1 MTDMEK
7 DQTQQP
13 ATLAARIATAGR
25 RQWIKM
31 AAVMALYIA
40 FIIWIRSW
48 LGVIVIPFIF
58 DAYITKIVPWT
69 WWRKSKNKTVRTV
82 MSWVDAIVFALLA
95 VYLVNIYFFQ
105 NYQIPTSSLEKS
117 LLVGDFLF
125 VSKMS
130 YGPRAPMTPLT
141 MPLTQHT
148 MPVTGT
154 KSYIDWPQWDYKR
167 VKGLGHVK
175 HGDIVVFNYPTG
187 DTVALNC
194 QSTDIYALAYGEG
207 LEHYKSILPRLDS
220 LPRREQYEVF
230 RGIYAWG
237 RNYIT
242 EHPNIFGDITV
253 RPVDRRENYVKR
265 CVGLPGDTLQ
275 IIDRTIYING
285 QAQAQP
291 ENVQFNYYVKTAGMP
306 IPDAMFDELGVSMD
320 DRVRLN
326 VPGFAYL
333 LPLTDAMVAQLK
345 ANTKLI
351 KSITLEPE
359 MGVSRA
365 LYPQNL
371 VKQWD
376 RNNYGPIWI
385 PRHGATI
392 ELTWDNLPLYERC
405 ITAYE
410 GNTLDVRDDGFYI
423 NGQRTDTYTFGM
435 DYYWMM
441 GDNRH
446 NSADSRY
453 WGFVP
458 EDHIVGKPL
467 FVWLSLDKD
476 KGWFEGKIVLGG
488 IGNLRG
494 SGGSGMAGHLPAL
507 HAAHG
512 RHGTHPLSRR
522 QGAGGQTVVRP
533 PSEAGRRGRL

>member
-48 LGVIVIPFIF
+48 LGVVVIPFIF

-187 DTVALNC
+187 DTVMLNM
-194 QSTDIYALAYGEG
+194 QGTDIYAVAYGMG
-207 LEHYKSILPRLDS
+207 NEHFRKILPALDTLS
-220 LPRREQYEVF
+220 RRDQYEVY

-237 RNYIT
+237 RNFIT
-242 EHPNIFGDITV
+242 EHPEEYGGITV

-285 QAQAQP
+285 EAQAQP
-291 ENVQFNYYVKTAGMP
+291 ENVQFNYYVCTNGMP
-306 IPDAMFDELGVSMD
+306 IPDILFDELGVSVD
-320 DRVRLN
+320 DRQRLRTRE
-326 VPGFAYL
+326 VAYL
-333 LPLTDAMVAQLK
+333 LPLTDAMHAKLA
-345 ANTKLI
+345 ANKRLV
-351 KSITLEPE
+351 KSIELEQAP
-359 MGVSRA
+359 GVERA
-365 LYPQNL
+365 LFPLNL
-371 VKQWD
+371 NKRWD
-376 RNNYGPIWI
+376 RDNYGPIWI
-385 PRHGATI
+385 PRRGATI

-476 KGWFEGKIVLGG
+476 KGWFEGKIRWDRIFKLVGD
-488 IGNLRG
+488 IR
-494 SGGSGMAGHLPAL
+494 
-507 HAAHG
+507 
-512 RHGTHPLSRR
+512 
-522 QGAGGQTVVRP
+522 
-533 PSEAGRRGRL
+533 

>member
-48 LGVIVIPFIF
+48 LGVVVIPFIF

-187 DTVALNC
+187 DTVALNY

-291 ENVQFNYYVKTAGMP
+291 ENVQFKYYVKTAGMP

-385 PRHGATI
+385 PRRGATI

-476 KGWFEGKIVLGG
+476 KGWFEGKIRWDRIFKWVGD
-488 IGNLRG
+488 IR
-494 SGGSGMAGHLPAL
+494 
-507 HAAHG
+507 
-512 RHGTHPLSRR
+512 
-522 QGAGGQTVVRP
+522 
-533 PSEAGRRGRL
+533 

>member
-69 WWRKSKNKTVRTV
+69 LWRKSKNKTVRTV
-82 MSWVDAIVFALLA
+82 MSWVDAIVFALGA

-187 DTVALNC
+187 DTVMLNM
-194 QSTDIYALAYGEG
+194 QATDIYAEAYGIG
-207 LEHYKSILPRLDS
+207 NEHYASILPRLDS

-385 PRHGATI
+385 PRRGATI
-392 ELTWDNLPLYERC
+392 KLTWDNLPVYERC

-476 KGWFEGKIVLGG
+476 KGWFEGKIRWDRIFKWVGD
-488 IGNLRG
+488 IR
-494 SGGSGMAGHLPAL
+494 
-507 HAAHG
+507 
-512 RHGTHPLSRR
+512 
-522 QGAGGQTVVRP
+522 
-533 PSEAGRRGRL
+533 

>member
-7 DQTQQP
+7 DQIQQP

-48 LGVIVIPFIF
+48 LGVVVIPFIF

-187 DTVALNC
+187 DTVMLNM
-194 QSTDIYALAYGEG
+194 QATDIYAEAYGIG
-207 LEHYKSILPRLDS
+207 NEHYASILPRLDS

-385 PRHGATI
+385 PRRGATI
-392 ELTWDNLPLYERC
+392 ELTWDNLPVYERC

-476 KGWFEGKIVLGG
+476 KGWFEGKIRWDRIFKWVGD
-488 IGNLRG
+488 IR
-494 SGGSGMAGHLPAL
+494 
-507 HAAHG
+507 
-512 RHGTHPLSRR
+512 
-522 QGAGGQTVVRP
+522 
-533 PSEAGRRGRL
+533 

>member
-187 DTVALNC
+187 DTVALNY

-385 PRHGATI
+385 PRRGATI

-423 NGQRTDTYTFGM
+423 NGQRTDTYTFKM

-476 KGWFEGKIVLGG
+476 KGWFEGKIRWDRIFKWVGD
-488 IGNLRG
+488 IR
-494 SGGSGMAGHLPAL
+494 
-507 HAAHG
+507 
-512 RHGTHPLSRR
+512 
-522 QGAGGQTVVRP
+522 
-533 PSEAGRRGRL
+533 

>member
-48 LGVIVIPFIF
+48 LGVVVIPFIF

-69 WWRKSKNKTVRTV
+69 LWRKSKNKTVRTV
-82 MSWVDAIVFALLA
+82 MSWVDAIVFALGA

-187 DTVALNC
+187 DTVMLNM
-194 QSTDIYALAYGEG
+194 QATDIYAEAYGIG
-207 LEHYKSILPRLDS
+207 NEHYASILPRLDS

-385 PRHGATI
+385 PRRGATI

-423 NGQRTDTYTFGM
+423 NGQRTDTYTFKM

-476 KGWFEGKIVLGG
+476 KGWFEGKIRWDRIFKWVGD
-488 IGNLRG
+488 IR
-494 SGGSGMAGHLPAL
+494 
-507 HAAHG
+507 
-512 RHGTHPLSRR
+512 
-522 QGAGGQTVVRP
+522 
-533 PSEAGRRGRL
+533 

>member
-187 DTVALNC
+187 DTVALNY

-385 PRHGATI
+385 PRRGATI

-476 KGWFEGKIVLGG
+476 KGWFEGKIRWDRIFKWVGD
-488 IGNLRG
+488 IR
-494 SGGSGMAGHLPAL
+494 
-507 HAAHG
+507 
-512 RHGTHPLSRR
+512 
-522 QGAGGQTVVRP
+522 
-533 PSEAGRRGRL
+533 

>member
-48 LGVIVIPFIF
+48 LGVVVIPFIF

-187 DTVALNC
+187 DTVALNY

-306 IPDAMFDELGVSMD
+306 IPDAMFDELGVSMA

-359 MGVSRA
+359 IVVSRA

-385 PRHGATI
+385 PRRGATI
-392 ELTWDNLPLYERC
+392 ELTWDNLPVYERC

-476 KGWFEGKIVLGG
+476 KGWFEGKIRWDRIFKWVGD
-488 IGNLRG
+488 IR
-494 SGGSGMAGHLPAL
+494 
-507 HAAHG
+507 
-512 RHGTHPLSRR
+512 
-522 QGAGGQTVVRP
+522 
-533 PSEAGRRGRL
+533 

>member
-48 LGVIVIPFIF
+48 LGVVVIPFIF

-187 DTVALNC
+187 DTVALNY

-351 KSITLEPE
+351 KSITLKPE

-385 PRHGATI
+385 PRRGATI
-392 ELTWDNLPLYERC
+392 KLTWDNLPLYERC

-476 KGWFEGKIVLGG
+476 KGWFEGKIRWDRIFKWVGD
-488 IGNLRG
+488 IR
-494 SGGSGMAGHLPAL
+494 
-507 HAAHG
+507 
-512 RHGTHPLSRR
+512 
-522 QGAGGQTVVRP
+522 
-533 PSEAGRRGRL
+533 

>member
-1 MTDMEK
+1 M
-7 DQTQQP
+7 
-13 ATLAARIATAGR
+13 
-25 RQWIKM
+25 
-31 AAVMALYIA
+31 
-40 FIIWIRSW
+40 
-48 LGVIVIPFIF
+48 
-58 DAYITKIVPWT
+58 
-69 WWRKSKNKTVRTV
+69 
-82 MSWVDAIVFALLA
+82 
-95 VYLVNIYFFQ
+95 
-105 NYQIPTSSLEKS
+105 
-117 LLVGDFLF
+117 GDFLF

-187 DTVALNC
+187 DTVMLNM
-194 QSTDIYALAYGEG
+194 QATDIYAEAYGIG
-207 LEHYKSILPRLDS
+207 NEHYASILPRLDS

-385 PRHGATI
+385 PRRGATI
-392 ELTWDNLPLYERC
+392 ELTWDNLPVYERC

-423 NGQRTDTYTFGM
+423 NGQRTDTYTFKM

-476 KGWFEGKIVLGG
+476 KGWFEGKIRWDRIFKWVGD
-488 IGNLRG
+488 IR
-494 SGGSGMAGHLPAL
+494 
-507 HAAHG
+507 
-512 RHGTHPLSRR
+512 
-522 QGAGGQTVVRP
+522 
-533 PSEAGRRGRL
+533 

>member
-48 LGVIVIPFIF
+48 LGVVVIPFIF

-187 DTVALNC
+187 DTVMLNM
-194 QSTDIYALAYGEG
+194 QATDIYAEAYGIG
-207 LEHYKSILPRLDS
+207 NEHYASILPRLDS

-306 IPDAMFDELGVSMD
+306 IPDAMFDELGVSMA

-385 PRHGATI
+385 PRRGATI
-392 ELTWDNLPLYERC
+392 ELTWDNLPVYERC

-423 NGQRTDTYTFGM
+423 NGQRTDTYTFKM

-476 KGWFEGKIVLGG
+476 KGWFEGKIRWDRIFKWVGD
-488 IGNLRG
+488 IR
-494 SGGSGMAGHLPAL
+494 
-507 HAAHG
+507 
-512 RHGTHPLSRR
+512 
-522 QGAGGQTVVRP
+522 
-533 PSEAGRRGRL
+533 

>member
-48 LGVIVIPFIF
+48 LGVVVIPFIF
-58 DAYITKIVPWT
+58 DAYITKLVPWT

-187 DTVALNC
+187 DTVALNY

-220 LPRREQYEVF
+220 LPRREQYEAF

-359 MGVSRA
+359 IGVSRA

-385 PRHGATI
+385 PRRGATI
-392 ELTWDNLPLYERC
+392 ELTWDNLPVYERC

-423 NGQRTDTYTFGM
+423 NGQRTDTYTFKM

-476 KGWFEGKIVLGG
+476 KGWFEGKIRWDRIFKWVGD
-488 IGNLRG
+488 IR
-494 SGGSGMAGHLPAL
+494 
-507 HAAHG
+507 
-512 RHGTHPLSRR
+512 
-522 QGAGGQTVVRP
+522 
-533 PSEAGRRGRL
+533 

>member
-48 LGVIVIPFIF
+48 LGVVVIPFIF

-82 MSWVDAIVFALLA
+82 MSWVDAIVFALGA

-187 DTVALNC
+187 DTVMLNM
-194 QSTDIYALAYGEG
+194 QATDIYAEAYGIG
-207 LEHYKSILPRLDS
+207 NEHYASILPRLDS

-385 PRHGATI
+385 PRRGATI
-392 ELTWDNLPLYERC
+392 KLTWDNLPLYERC

-410 GNTLDVRDDGFYI
+410 GNTFDVRDDGFYI

-476 KGWFEGKIVLGG
+476 KGWFEGKIRWDRIFKWVGD
-488 IGNLRG
+488 IR
-494 SGGSGMAGHLPAL
+494 
-507 HAAHG
+507 
-512 RHGTHPLSRR
+512 
-522 QGAGGQTVVRP
+522 
-533 PSEAGRRGRL
+533 

>member
-187 DTVALNC
+187 DTVALNY

-275 IIDRTIYING
+275 IIDRTIYLNG
-285 QAQAQP
+285 EAQAQP

-306 IPDAMFDELGVSMD
+306 IPDAMFDELGVSMA

-359 MGVSRA
+359 MGASRA

-385 PRHGATI
+385 PRRGATI
-392 ELTWDNLPLYERC
+392 ELTWDNLPVYERC

-476 KGWFEGKIVLGG
+476 KGWFEGKIRWDRIFKWVGD
-488 IGNLRG
+488 IR
-494 SGGSGMAGHLPAL
+494 
-507 HAAHG
+507 
-512 RHGTHPLSRR
+512 
-522 QGAGGQTVVRP
+522 
-533 PSEAGRRGRL
+533 